1 MIARAIIILLAFG
14 VILSIPYVLRPAEEI
29 PPADALHLVAI
40 SPHIEAIQYEFG
52 RAFGQWHKAK
62 YGRPVVIDWRNIGG
76 TSELA
81 RYIESEFVAGFKLHW
96 TRTLGKAWDSRAAA
110 GFNDG
115 KLDAALASQPSQAQP
130 EDVGLAAR
138 RAFLASNVGIGID
151 VFFGGGSFDHD
162 RIARRGYI
170 VDSGLSREHPDWLAP
185 DIIPQR
191 LGGEVYYDKQG
202 RWYGAC
208 LSTFGICYNR
218 DSLERLGIHKP
229 PTQWADLAD
238 PRYYR
243 QIALADPTKSGS
255 IAKAFEMIIQQ
266 QMHRE
271 VEARKAAA
279 GDNWNPQQE
288 QQAVAAGWL
297 RAMQL
302 IQRMAANSRYFSD
315 GAGMVVTDVADG
327 NAAAG
332 MSIDYYTRF
341 TAESVT
347 GRKAGDRGQGT
358 GDSNDRQGDTETR
371 RRGDATAD
379 KVTRWQGD
387 KARTA
392 GAGGPEVA
400 SGEWRMASDGASRL
414 VFVTPIGGTSVS
426 ADPVAMFRGAPN
438 AEVARHFIEFVM
450 SPAGQ
455 KLWDYR
461 VGTPG
466 GPVRYC
472 LRRLPIRKDM
482 YTPQH
487 RQYMADPVEDPYVI
501 AARMT
506 YRADWTAGLF
516 NFLRPYIQSMA
527 IEPHAELQA
536 AWRAVIQA
544 GGPAA
549 NTGAVR
555 TLGAMPLTYEQ
566 AAGQNVADPFSRMA
580 LTRQWAVFFKEHYER
595 AALQAAVTSEATTAT
610 TATD

>member
-1 MIARAIIILLAFG
+1 MIARATVILLGFA
-14 VILSIPYVLRPAEEI
+14 VILTIPYVLRPAEEI
-29 PPADALHLVAI
+29 PPADALRLVAI
-40 SPHIEAIQYEFG
+40 SPHIEAIQYEFA
-52 RAFGQWHKAK
+52 RAFSEWHKAK

-96 TRTLGKAWDSRAAA
+96 TRTLGKTWDSRAAA
-110 GFNDG
+110 SFNDG
-115 KLDAALASQPSQAQP
+115 KLDAALASQPADSEPA
-130 EDVGLAAR
+130 DVGLAAR
-138 RAFLASNVGIGID
+138 RAFLGSNVGIGID

-162 RIARRGYI
+162 RIARKGYI
-170 VDSGLSREHPDWLAP
+170 VDSGLARDHPDWLAP
-185 DIIPQR
+185 EIIPQS

-208 LSTFGICYNR
+208 LTTFGICYNR
-218 DSLERLGIHKP
+218 DVLERLGIAKP
-229 PTQWADLAD
+229 PAEWADLAD

-255 IAKAFEMIIQQ
+255 IAKAFEMVIQQ
-266 QMHRE
+266 QMHQE

-279 GDNWNPQQE
+279 GDAWSPQQE
-288 QQAVAAGWL
+288 RQAVATGWV
-297 RAMQL
+297 RAMHL
-302 IQRMAANSRYFSD
+302 IQRMAANSRYFTE

-341 TAESVT
+341 TAESVA
-347 GRKAGDRGQGT
+347 GRREGDGHG
-358 GDSNDRQGDTETR
+358 
-371 RRGDATAD
+371 RRGDAE
-379 KVTRWQGD
+379 TRGRGD
-387 KARTA
+387 KETA
-392 GAGGPEVA
+392 PADRGLSPQQSEPLLRRELVEE
-400 SGEWRMASDGASRL
+400 SVGESRL
-414 VFVTPIGGTSVS
+414 GFVTPIGGTSVS

-438 AEVARHFIEFVM
+438 PEVARHFIEFVM
-450 SPAGQ
+450 SPEGQ

-461 VGTPG
+461 VGAPG

-487 RQYMADPVEDPYVI
+487 RRYMADPVEDPYAI

-506 YRADWTAGLF
+506 YRPEWTAGLF
-516 NFLRPYIQSMA
+516 NFLRPYVQSMA

-536 AWRAVIQA
+536 AWHAVIQS
-544 GGPAA
+544 GGP
-549 NTGAVR
+549 GAQPEAMR

-580 LTRQWAVFFKEHYER
+580 LTRQWAVFFRDQYDQARTIVMSNER
-595 AALQAAVTSEATTAT
+595 
-610 TATD
+610 